1 MSTVPTARL
10 TEVLAQDERILVAY
24 LFGSKSKGVQT
35 SESDTDIAVLLSE
48 LPEDL
53 LGYWLDLV
61 EKLSR
66 LLGDAVDLTVLNRAS
81 PLLKHEVIKHG
92 QVLYSRDEKTRVEFE
107 TKAEG
112 EYLDFGLRRRQYDKA
127 LLEEM
132 SKWKR

>member
-1 MSTVPTARL
+1 MSPVPTARL
-10 TEVLAQDERILVAY
+10 VEVLAQDERILVAY

-66 LLGDAVDLTVLNRAS
+66 VLGDAVNLTVLNRAP

-92 QVLYSRDEKTRVEFE
+92 QVLCSRDEKTRVEFE

-112 EYLDFGLRRRQYDKA
+112 KYLDFSLRRRQYDKA
-127 LLEEM
+127 QSEEM